1 MSRINHI
8 DNFFND
14 LIIDFHIN
22 DNITTQ
28 EPFDFKTLTW
38 LECLYIKNNF
48 LKTLIVMIMKS
59 KKNNELNKIYKMMKE
74 HLYLKSSTS
83 NITKKPPQIFQDI
96 ISNEQIFISD
106 IRNFNNINI
115 CNDRKCNLKNIKYN
129 EETKS
134 NHVGGSASG
143 PRTSKRVG
151 SSPID
156 ILIQM
161 LQKPINHRD
170 KQIIL
175 DSSRAILMY
184 FKGSFKED
192 ISKDIELYNNINII
206 VKIVILMKIIQDIEG
221 EKSGKS
227 PEEQTILEM
236 GIQEFQVRIYDLYKS
251 SKLKGEGGNPS
262 IVEIKKELDEYISS
276 IMINPMNYPQ
286 YKFLSLEQA
295 NFSEPNNPGL
305 YSVVTN
311 TPLERINYK
320 PLSMES
326 GRTLNITFTFDN
338 YSIGLPLTFEGDKK
352 IEYYTESIEVMRKY
366 MQTLYEFSIE
376 KFNSMTVGL
385 GENTEIRVFDCEN
398 IKLQKV
404 QDINKRNTLMKSI
417 FLDCPPGNKYNI
429 CVIKGTSLSSIWK
442 ESFCAT
448 SLGRGGKGIITSTNP
463 NELINVYTRIKVSAE
478 TFNHGRNYLEIYKHN
493 THNTFIFL
501 LNNTTLAGE
510 FDDYLGYIL
519 SQFVTKSRISNPPT
533 VKTIVGATFKGKN
546 PNDKIMGNIY
556 KWARGARDENGLIE
570 SSEQQEGYV
579 TTAEQLAESYYH
591 KWKPFVNSKLK
602 IYPGEKKVI
611 IKFGSPIFQALLEN
625 NLKLLKLKLEIYGE
639 TKDENLKKKLI
650 LLIPSLI
657 GNFTISNDKITL
669 YAITTLENFC
679 KQILSLDGIKLDDS
693 SLILNL
699 LVDIFK
705 LIYDL
710 LSSPPPTKDRDITK
724 LQKEYKT
731 INDILSIKVSKKC
744 PILSGAL
751 AGKGEQSKNKKYL
764 IGYIVKELNT
774 PNLDVQV
781 AVEEGV
787 VEEGD
792 VEVDEEEQAARTE
805 SDSAQA
811 SLSVKGEAVIHASE
825 QKGIDSSITINE
837 DIGELGKTIQFEYQS
852 LIDDLKKNNFN
863 SAAERFEKIN
873 GNFDRLEKYRDFEN
887 RENVLLSLN
896 KMKAYI
902 EEIIQESQN
911 VQSSDAVAAVP
922 PFVAAQVAYPAGI
935 NQDRIFYLNSE
946 LQKINYHIGMI
957 EQRNF
962 FLNTSIQN
970 LNTQLY
976 RLPNTHEQI
985 NAINQEI
992 QVMTDE
998 LYSIQN
1004 SFQYYTGLRQSIIFE
1019 LPQYPNDPTPG
1030 IINGIQGGQYFPQ
1043 QFPQHQQYF
1052 PQQFQHQGGGGK
1064 SMQVGGASEQNMK
1077 EQQKMEDEI
1086 IYMTNLL
1093 KFKYYE
1099 SSDNKLPKLNCFDQI
1114 KYIQLKNY
1122 EKIYKLYNKV
1132 FNK

>member
-1 MSRINHI
+1 M
-8 DNFFND
+8 
-14 LIIDFHIN
+14 
-22 DNITTQ
+22 
-28 EPFDFKTLTW
+28 
-38 LECLYIKNNF
+38 
-48 LKTLIVMIMKS
+48 
-59 KKNNELNKIYKMMKE
+59 
-74 HLYLKSSTS
+74 
-83 NITKKPPQIFQDI
+83 
-96 ISNEQIFISD
+96 
-106 IRNFNNINI
+106 
-115 CNDRKCNLKNIKYN
+115 
-129 EETKS
+129 
-134 NHVGGSASG
+134 
-143 PRTSKRVG
+143 
-151 SSPID
+151 
-156 ILIQM
+156 
-161 LQKPINHRD
+161 
-170 KQIIL
+170 
-175 DSSRAILMY
+175 
-184 FKGSFKED
+184 
-192 ISKDIELYNNINII
+192 
-206 VKIVILMKIIQDIEG
+206 
-221 EKSGKS
+221 
-227 PEEQTILEM
+227 
-236 GIQEFQVRIYDLYKS
+236 
-251 SKLKGEGGNPS
+251 
-262 IVEIKKELDEYISS
+262 
-276 IMINPMNYPQ
+276 
-286 YKFLSLEQA
+286 
-295 NFSEPNNPGL
+295 
-305 YSVVTN
+305 
-311 TPLERINYK
+311 
-320 PLSMES
+320 
-326 GRTLNITFTFDN
+326 
-338 YSIGLPLTFEGDKK
+338 
-352 IEYYTESIEVMRKY
+352 
-366 MQTLYEFSIE
+366 
-376 KFNSMTVGL
+376 
-385 GENTEIRVFDCEN
+385 
-398 IKLQKV
+398 
-404 QDINKRNTLMKSI
+404 
-417 FLDCPPGNKYNI
+417 
-429 CVIKGTSLSSIWK
+429 
-442 ESFCAT
+442 
-448 SLGRGGKGIITSTNP
+448 
-463 NELINVYTRIKVSAE
+463 
-478 TFNHGRNYLEIYKHN
+478 
-493 THNTFIFL
+493 
-501 LNNTTLAGE
+501 
-510 FDDYLGYIL
+510 
-519 SQFVTKSRISNPPT
+519 
-533 VKTIVGATFKGKN
+533 
-546 PNDKIMGNIY
+546 
-556 KWARGARDENGLIE
+556 
-570 SSEQQEGYV
+570 
-579 TTAEQLAESYYH
+579 
-591 KWKPFVNSKLK
+591 
-602 IYPGEKKVI
+602 
-611 IKFGSPIFQALLEN
+611 
-625 NLKLLKLKLEIYGE
+625 
-639 TKDENLKKKLI
+639 
-650 LLIPSLI
+650 
-657 GNFTISNDKITL
+657 
-669 YAITTLENFC
+669 
-679 KQILSLDGIKLDDS
+679 
-693 SLILNL
+693 
-699 LVDIFK
+699 
-705 LIYDL
+705 
-710 LSSPPPTKDRDITK
+710 
-724 LQKEYKT
+724 
-731 INDILSIKVSKKC
+731 
-744 PILSGAL
+744 
-751 AGKGEQSKNKKYL
+751 
-764 IGYIVKELNT
+764 
-774 PNLDVQV
+774 DVQV

-911 VQSSDAVAAVP
+911 VQSSDAVAAVPP